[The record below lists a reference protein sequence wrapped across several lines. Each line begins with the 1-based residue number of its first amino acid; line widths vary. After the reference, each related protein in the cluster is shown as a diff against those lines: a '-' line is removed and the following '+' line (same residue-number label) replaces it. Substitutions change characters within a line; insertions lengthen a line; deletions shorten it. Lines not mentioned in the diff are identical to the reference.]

1 MSMVPVVVSTPTSSA
16 ATNEAGSKFYGKR
29 TGRCFVCAESGHW
42 QDSCPVARARRE
54 NRQVIVAGGHTV
66 APGESTSMPSGG
78 YKISIDRS
86 IRNVLEN
93 TINHVNVNN
102 VNYRSISSKVGM
114 SPEGEGKCN
123 LQNVEQ
129 DNAVREGKVIK
140 QQRLSP
146 VGRLKDRVDQWIK
159 YGASDFI
166 LDIIQDG
173 YALPFVEG
181 IRPEGKIL
189 NNNKSSLIYHD
200 FVEEEIAKLLKRGCI
215 SESKVSPL
223 VVNPLTVSVND
234 QGKCRLIL
242 DLRYINQ
249 YLVIPKFTLEDVAV
263 AKQIFHKGDFLFT
276 FDLQSAYHHLEIA
289 DDYKEYLGFS
299 WELNSRKKWF
309 VFNVLPFG
317 LSTGLFIFTKLGRVL
332 VRHWR
337 SQGINIILY
346 LDDGI
351 GGAASLDRAR
361 IVSTQ
366 VKQDLENC
374 GFLLSEEKCLWEPK
388 QRAVWLGFEFDTT
401 CGKLFVKCDRVKKLK
416 QWIGKMLN
424 QIQGVTYYS
433 DSGRVGPLVRVRELA
448 GIVGQI
454 ISMSNGIGNVAQLR
468 TRSMQWCIETRA
480 GWDSSVVNEEA
491 FAELRFWQEQ
501 IDSLNGF
508 AWEDTRLCTKVVYS
522 DASSTGYG
530 GYAVNTGP
538 EICNGQWTAAESAM
552 SSTWRELEA
561 VRRML
566 IALQSSL
573 AGHRVKWFTDNQNV
587 VRIASLGSTKANLQE
602 IAIGLNSVCVQNNIV
617 LDVEWISRE
626 NNVVADGL
634 SRILDVNDWG
644 ISQEVIDWLESK
656 WGKFSVDRFATDYNA
671 KCREFNSKFF
681 VPGTGG
687 VDAFSQEWQGH
698 FNLLVLPPHL
708 VLKTWLYLQMQ
719 EAEGVLIFPLWR
731 SSAAWPFICPDGK
744 HFHLAVQDWTDL
756 PADSLVEGRTTNSLF
771 FGECFKCRMLA
782 VKLNFRRF
790 RTAGLAGFCSAA
802 LGYCSECLS

>member
-1 MSMVPVVVSTPTSSA
+1 MANKNISSGPDPEREHAYAQQPNMENLVEKISSLVQGQLDGFRAEILGAQQATMTEVKRIKYAEPPKFKRKSHEEQWKVNRKVLDNLEGASEALEDVTCPAESGSRESFNKAKKEIFEGTKLLNERQKLILLADQSKFGWGTVAEYTQHELAEDSDDEKRIYKAEARARSNKTRGGGNYRGRKRRYHGDWDDRPAMSMVPVVVSTPTSSA

-29 TGRCFVCAESGHW
+29 TGRCFV
-42 QDSCPVARARRE
+42 CPVARARRE

-93 TINHVNVNN
+93 TIYHVNVNN
-102 VNYRSISSKVGM
+102 VNYISSKVGM

-129 DNAVREGKVIK
+129 DNTIKEGKVIK
-140 QQRLSP
+140 QQVERLSP
-146 VGRLKDRVDQWIK
+146 VGRLKDRVDQWNK
-159 YGASDFI
+159 YGSSDFI

-173 YALPFVEG
+173 
-181 IRPEGKIL
+181 KIL
-189 NNNKSSLIYHD
+189 NNIKSSLIYHD
-200 FVEEEIAKLLKRGCI
+200 FVEEEIAKLLKLGCI

-234 QGKCRLIL
+234 LGKCRLIL

-299 WELNSRKKWF
+299 WELNGRKKWF

-317 LSTGLFIFTKLGRVL
+317 LSTGPFIFTKLGRVL

-337 SQGINIILY
+337 SEGINIFLY

-361 IVSTQ
+361 ILSTQ
-366 VKQDLENC
+366 VKQDLKNC
-374 GFLLSEEKCLWEPK
+374 GFLLSEEKCLCEPK

-416 QWIGKMLN
+416 QWVGKMLN
-424 QIQGVTYYS
+424 QIQGVKYYS

-454 ISMSNGIGNVAQLR
+454 ISMYNGIGNVAQLR

-480 GWDSSVVNEEA
+480 GWDSSVAVNEEA
-491 FAELRFWQEQ
+491 FAEL
-501 IDSLNGF
+501 
-508 AWEDTRLCTKVVYS
+508 
-522 DASSTGYG
+522 
-530 GYAVNTGP
+530 
-538 EICNGQWTAAESAM
+538 
-552 SSTWRELEA
+552 
-561 VRRML
+561 
-566 IALQSSL
+566 
-573 AGHRVKWFTDNQNV
+573 
-587 VRIASLGSTKANLQE
+587 
-602 IAIGLNSVCVQNNIV
+602 
-617 LDVEWISRE
+617 
-626 NNVVADGL
+626 
-634 SRILDVNDWG
+634 
-644 ISQEVIDWLESK
+644 
-656 WGKFSVDRFATDYNA
+656 KF
-671 KCREFNSKFF
+671 
-681 VPGTGG
+681 
-687 VDAFSQEWQGH
+687 
-698 FNLLVLPPHL
+698 
-708 VLKTWLYLQMQ
+708 
-719 EAEGVLIFPLWR
+719 
-731 SSAAWPFICPDGK
+731 
-744 HFHLAVQDWTDL
+744 
-756 PADSLVEGRTTNSLF
+756 
-771 FGECFKCRMLA
+771 
-782 VKLNFRRF
+782 
-790 RTAGLAGFCSAA
+790 
-802 LGYCSECLS
+802 